1 MLSKP
6 LASVFVPGTLEVPA
20 RAAYSECSPSAAP
33 GYWETTCEG
42 VYLPVGY
49 QCTNGGLTTPAH
61 DHSTDPVIYRFIE
74 TGPCRSR
81 WVQTGPPGPVVCTHY
96 PAQEHVPARPPR
108 IERRADFSWNA
119 GGNSVAQQSG
129 DFIIRDTMGAVAGV
143 VWGITQ
149 TRDNVTNPARITH
162 GFMFTQTTSGEPRF
176 AIVESGTTVVPA
188 HAYAIG
194 DLFEIRRVAGHVQ
207 YEREGA
213 VVYRSRKPS
222 TGAAL
227 VGSSLYASGD
237 TIP

>member
-6 LASVFVPGTLEVPA
+6 LASQFVPGALEVPA
-20 RAAYSECSPSAAP
+20 RAAYTECTPTAAP

-49 QCTNGGLTTPAH
+49 QCTNGGLTTPTH

-81 WVQTGPPGPVVCTHY
+81 WVQTGPPGPVVCTQY
-96 PAQEHVPARPPR
+96 PAQQYVPARPPR
-108 IERRADFSWNA
+108 IEQVLHFGWNA
-119 GGNSVAQQSG
+119 GGNSLAQHSG
-129 DFIIRDTMGAVAGV
+129 DFIIRDTMEKVVGV

-149 TRDNVTNPARITH
+149 TRDNVPDPARITH
-162 GFMFTQTTSGEPRF
+162 GFMFTQANGQARYS
-176 AIVESGTTVVPA
+176 IVESGRTVVSAQP
-188 HAYAIG
+188 YNGG
-194 DLFEIRRVAGHVQ
+194 DEFIIRRVAGVVQ
-207 YEREGA
+207 YEHAGE